1 MLRTLIV
8 CLVALLYIFLVG
20 TPLVLYS
27 VIIHN
32 TDTLYKVGVA
42 GGRMVL
48 WLAGVKVDVRNR
60 ERIVADRAV
69 VFMSNHQSNAD
80 APAVF
85 VQLPPVLTLGK
96 KEFFRVP
103 ILGTAMRLRGFIP
116 VERKRIRR
124 QAVEKVE
131 AAVRALRAGHSFAVF
146 PEGTRSTDGRL
157 QPFKKGVFVMAIEA
171 GAPIVPISV
180 SGATRIMRKG
190 SPVIHPGTVRL
201 TVHDP
206 VPTEGRT
213 LDDMALIME
222 EVRQAIC
229 RGLTAE
235 ELPIADCRLP
245 IEREAH

>member
-1 MLRTLIV
+1 MLRTFLV
-8 CLVALLYIFLVG
+8 CLAAVLYMFVLGPPLL
-20 TPLVLYS
+20 LYS

-32 TDTLYKVGVA
+32 TDTLYKIGIA

-60 ERIVADRAV
+60 EKIAADRAV

-124 QAVEKVE
+124 QAMEQVE

-146 PEGTRSTDGRL
+146 PEGTRSADGRL
-157 QPFKKGVFVMAIEA
+157 QRFKKGVFVMAIEA
-171 GAPIVPISV
+171 GAPIVPISL

-190 SPVIHPGTVRL
+190 SPVIHPGTLRL

-213 LDDMALIME
+213 LDDMTSVMD
-222 EVRQAIC
+222 EVRQAMC

-235 ELPIADCRLP
+235 ELPIAD
-245 IEREAH
+245 

>member
-1 MLRTLIV
+1 MIIDMLRTLLV
-8 CLVALLYIFLVG
+8 CLVSLLYIFLVG
-20 TPLVLYS
+20 PPLLLYS

-32 TDTLYKVGVA
+32 TDRLYKVGLA

-48 WLAGVKVDVRNR
+48 WLGGVKVDLCNR
-60 ERIVADRAV
+60 EKIVRDRAV
-69 VFMSNHQSNAD
+69 VFMANHQSNAD

-124 QAVEKVE
+124 QAVEQVE
-131 AAVRALRAGHSFAVF
+131 AAVRALRAGHSFVVF
-146 PEGTRSTDGRL
+146 PEGTRSRDGRL

-171 GAPIVPISV
+171 GVPIVPLSV
-180 SGATRIMRKG
+180 SGAAKIMGKG
-190 SPVIHPGTVRL
+190 SPVIHPGVIRI

-213 LDDMALIME
+213 LDDMARIMDK
-222 EVRQAIC
+222 VRQAMC
-229 RGLTAE
+229 QGLTAD
-235 ELPIADCRLP
+235 ELPIDD
-245 IEREAH
+245 

>member
-1 MLRTLIV
+1 MLRTLFV

-27 VIIHN
+27 VVIHN

-48 WLAGVKVDVRNR
+48 WLAGVKVDVSNR
-60 ERIVADRAV
+60 EKIVLDRAV
-69 VFMSNHQSNAD
+69 VFMANHQSNAD

-124 QAVEKVE
+124 QAVEHVE
-131 AAVRALRAGHSFAVF
+131 AAVRALRAGHPFAVF
-146 PEGTRSTDGRL
+146 PEGTRSADGRL

-180 SGATRIMRKG
+180 SGASRIMRKG

-206 VPTEGRT
+206 VLTEGRT
-213 LDDMALIME
+213 LDDMALVMN
-222 EVRQAIC
+222 EVRQAMC

-235 ELPIADCRLP
+235 EQPLKEGPMTGAT
-245 IEREAH
+245 AH

>member
-1 MLRTLIV
+1 MIRTVLV
-8 CLVALLYIFLVG
+8 CLMALLYMLLVG
-20 TPLVLYS
+20 APMLLYS
-27 VIIHN
+27 AIIHN
-32 TDTLYKVGVA
+32 TDTLYKIGIA

-60 ERIVADRAV
+60 EKIVADRAV

-96 KEFFRVP
+96 KEFFRIP

-124 QAVEKVE
+124 QAVEQVE
-131 AAVRALRAGHSFAVF
+131 QAVRALRSGHSFVVF
-146 PEGTRSTDGRL
+146 PEGTRSADGRL
-157 QPFKKGVFVMAIEA
+157 KPFKRGVFVMAIEA
-171 GAPIVPISV
+171 GAPIVPISL
-180 SGATRIMRKG
+180 SGAARIMRKG

-201 TVHDP
+201 TIHDP
-206 VPTEGRT
+206 VPTQGRT
-213 LDDMALIME
+213 LDDMPQIMND
-222 EVRQAIC
+222 VSRAIC

-235 ELPIADCRLP
+235 ELPMEEVTSDK
-245 IEREAH
+245 